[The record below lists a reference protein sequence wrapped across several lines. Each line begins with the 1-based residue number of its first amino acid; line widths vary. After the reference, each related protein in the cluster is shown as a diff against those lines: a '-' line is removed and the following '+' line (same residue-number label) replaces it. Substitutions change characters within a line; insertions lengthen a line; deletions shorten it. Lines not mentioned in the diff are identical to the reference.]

1 MYRTASRT
9 LAAQCVN
16 GKDMT
21 QHLPS
26 LRNQNNTASTN
37 IDERR
42 NCRGPHR
49 LVVRTSRCGRDN
61 PGSTPGVDILEQNK
75 YGIEVIPFAIDPT
88 TQDADKDKEEVNTVW
103 ISQ

>member
-1 MYRTASRT
+1 M
-9 LAAQCVN
+9 
-16 GKDMT
+16 
-21 QHLPS
+21 
-26 LRNQNNTASTN
+26 
-37 IDERR
+37 
-42 NCRGPHR
+42 
-49 LVVRTSRCGRDN
+49 VRTSRCGRDN